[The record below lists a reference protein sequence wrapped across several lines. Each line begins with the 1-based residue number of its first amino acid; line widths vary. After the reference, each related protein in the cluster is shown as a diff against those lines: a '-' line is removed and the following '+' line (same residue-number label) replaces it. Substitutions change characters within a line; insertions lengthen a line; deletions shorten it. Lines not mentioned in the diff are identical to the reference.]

1 MKAILSVAAM
11 ALLAGTA
18 FAEGDSAEA
27 RPATTIIML
36 ETDSGTTIKA
46 VVSKEE
52 ADKLN
57 NVKPGEQVKLQ
68 ELREP
73 EEEDM
78 PEEDEDIEME

>member
-1 MKAILSVAAM
+1 M

-46 VVSKEE
+46 VVPKEE

-57 NVKPGEQVKLQ
+57 NVKPGEQVKLYNQ

-73 EEEDM
+73 EEED
-78 PEEDEDIEME
+78 EDIEME